1 MKVIFKKEDLVKALD
16 IVQRAAQNKVTSNTN
31 NGIYIKAA
39 GSTAEFQAND
49 YSIAIKT
56 SCSASVEEEGDIVT
70 ASPQLPVMIR
80 LLPGS
85 EVIMEQKKGEGFVT
99 FRSERAVYHFPIRNP
114 DDFPMVEV
122 MENAD
127 GASVKAKVLSEMVN
141 LTQYA
146 AATDRQK
153 PFFTGILFEIRGN
166 SFAMAATNTHRLAAK
181 ESTL

>member
-70 ASPQLPVMIR
+70 ASPRRFPHG
-80 LLPGS
+80 GS
-85 EVIMEQKKGEGFVT
+85 DGKCGRRFREGKG
-99 FRSERAVYHFPIRNP
+99 AVGNGQSYAVRRRDRP
-114 DDFPMVEV
+114 
-122 MENAD
+122 A
-127 GASVKAKVLSEMVN
+127 KAFLYGHS
-141 LTQYA
+141 L
-146 AATDRQK
+146 
-153 PFFTGILFEIRGN
+153 
-166 SFAMAATNTHRLAAK
+166 
-181 ESTL
+181 